1 MSVPIEEQRFAAY
14 LNRPESQGSIAHL
27 PTGQYSFF
35 IGMPARLRQLP
46 HSYKIMLPF
55 HWPDPRRIR
64 EVAIY
69 IAWMELRLWGYTP
82 RDLLVRPQALAH
94 TEFATVQEVADRL
107 IAPRPWVE
115 AALRHARPTH
125 EQVAQAAR
133 SLSIPTAS
141 VRAVLAAPSS
151 PVADA
156 VHRRIKD
163 ATGYPWFLPP
173 ELLMQFSADRW

>member
-14 LNRPESQGSIAHL
+14 LNRPECPGSIAHL

-35 IGMPARLRQLP
+35 IGMPAPFDQVSRT
-46 HSYKIMLPF
+46 YKIMLPY
-55 HWPDPRRIR
+55 HWGDPRRIR
-64 EVAIY
+64 EVAVF

-82 RDLLVRPQALAH
+82 RDLLERPLEFAH
-94 TEFATVQEVADRL
+94 TDYATVQEIADRL

-115 AALRHARPTH
+115 AVLPHTRTREQIAR
-125 EQVAQAAR
+125 AAR
-133 SLSIPTAS
+133 SLSVPAAS
-141 VRAVLAAPSS
+141 VRTVLAASAS

-156 VHRRIKD
+156 VHQRIKE

-173 ELLMQFSADRW
+173 ELRTLYPADRW